1 VTGTSTL
8 DRPPEAAIDPR
19 IRARRI
25 EVRRHEGRRRLSR
38 LLDVGLVLGVAL
50 AFGAA
55 LFTPLLDVDE
65 VTVVGTAHLPAEDV
79 LAAAGIELGT
89 PLVSVDLAGAGAR
102 VAALPWVAE
111 VTLHRGVDGVISLD
125 VTERAPVASVP
136 TADGPMAVDGQGRV
150 LGAVGGAQAP
160 ALVSLEGVRRVPE
173 PGGYLP
179 AATADALAVAAALG
193 EALPGS
199 ATALELD
206 GLVATLAQGGEVRF
220 GDASRLDG
228 KLRSLS
234 TMLDQVD
241 LTCLAAID
249 LRLPGSPVLTR
260 EEGCS

>member
-1 VTGTSTL
+1 MTGTSTL

-38 LLDVGLVLGVAL
+38 LVEAALVAGVAL
-50 AFGAA
+50 AFAGA

-65 VTVVGTAHLPAEDV
+65 VTVVGTAHLPQDDV
-79 LAAAGIELGT
+79 LAAARIELGT
-89 PLVSVDLAGAGAR
+89 PLVSVDLAAAGER

-111 VTLHRGVDGVISLD
+111 VALHRGVDGVIALD

-136 TADGPMAVDGQGRV
+136 TAAGPLAVDLEGRV
-150 LGAVGGAQAP
+150 LGVAQGAGGAG
-160 ALVSLEGVRRVPE
+160 LVSLEGVDRVPA

-179 AATADALAVAAALG
+179 PASADALAVAAALG
-193 EALPGS
+193 DALPGIVAS
-199 ATALELD
+199 LEVD
-206 GLVATLAQGGEVRF
+206 GLVAVLAQGGQVHM
-220 GDASRLDG
+220 GDATRLDA

-234 TMLDQVD
+234 TVLGQVD
-241 LTCLAAID
+241 LTCLAVID